1 MKLLRQYKRY
11 LLYKIKNKTNI
22 DLDQKSGKN
31 SLEDL
36 FNYYGT
42 DKSGHGYTKFYEKH
56 FSSLKNK
63 FLNILEIGSYSG
75 ASAASFTQYFP
86 NSKIFCVDINI
97 SNFKF
102 LSKRIKVFG
111 LDITNKQMINNFFKK
126 INISSEEKFF
136 DIIIDDGSHKL
147 SDMLFSLNTLFKNL
161 KTDGYYVI
169 EDYKFPNFFKHL
181 DDDEELK
188 IDDLIDKINQKKEIK
203 SKILD
208 KNIKKIFK
216 SNPIG
221 INSYQG
227 SSEGAAIVFFRKLN

>member
-216 SNPIG
+216 SNLIG